1 MKKLKCAQKFL
12 IESACLIVGTQTFY
26 WCCYVSYIDSVIHY
40 INYSLC
46 LIEIWKKLLF
56 EAHMKTKKI
65 REEKEV
71 KMREGTED
79 RTEEAEVRKVSDER
93 TI

>member
-1 MKKLKCAQKFL
+1 
-12 IESACLIVGTQTFY
+12 
-26 WCCYVSYIDSVIHY
+26 
-40 INYSLC
+40 
-46 LIEIWKKLLF
+46 
-56 EAHMKTKKI
+56 MKTKKI

>member
-1 MKKLKCAQKFL
+1 MFDSRYPNFL
-12 IESACLIVGTQTFY
+12 LVLLCIIY
-26 WCCYVSYIDSVIHY
+26 WQCHYIIHY

-46 LIEIWKKLLF
+46 LIEIRKKLLF

-79 RTEEAEVRKVSDER
+79 RIEEAEVRKVSDER